1 MSNTLVSK
9 AVATSS
15 KSRHTVLGAE
25 EQGLFILGPYRGEAA
40 AAVAATTVAH
50 EMRRSAVGCS
60 AGLESAIPGEQ
71 KSPRRII
78 HQEYC
83 FCFSFFIWFSFPFL
97 LMLVLMFYCYHN
109 CR

>member
-15 KSRHTVLGAE
+15 QSRHTVLGAE
-25 EQGLFILGPYRGEAA
+25 EQGLFILGPYHGEAAA

-78 HQEYC
+78 RMVATSSSQSPGNGSLH
-83 FCFSFFIWFSFPFL
+83 
-97 LMLVLMFYCYHN
+97 VA
-109 CR
+109 